1 MDILGGHALHVHN
14 YQLNNDMFEYH
25 VSHDQSKYK
34 EHDLLIQEPDT
45 IEEEIFIS
53 VPISFAQSGRSAK
66 YLKWA
71 AFENE
76 RL

>member
-14 YQLNNDMFEYH
+14 YQRNNDMFECH

-45 IEEEIFIS
+45 NGEGIFIS
-53 VPISFAQSGRSAK
+53 VQISFTE
-66 YLKWA
+66 LKVVV
-71 AFENE
+71 
-76 RL
+76 